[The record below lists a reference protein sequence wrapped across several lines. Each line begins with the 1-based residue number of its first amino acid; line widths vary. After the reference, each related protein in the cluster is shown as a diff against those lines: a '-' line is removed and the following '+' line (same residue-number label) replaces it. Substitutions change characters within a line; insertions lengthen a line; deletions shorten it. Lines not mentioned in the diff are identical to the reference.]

1 MITPIA
7 ICSQFF
13 KQGPVF
19 NAWLGFGPRR
29 QWKIVKSMISLKSM
43 ALTTKTVVAIDFY
56 RLIDTIDVNK
66 KSDYRQLSIY
76 RVVIRYR
83 FLSIALAGPHGRKRR
98 FIFFA
103 SKGQEMWKWRKAQ
116 LHYRGRRLHCGSL
129 LLKSIW
135 HFGTASFQAGV
146 LGQYISLTLPRPL
159 VPRDQKRMGRA
170 G

>member
-1 MITPIA
+1 MHDWVLTRE
-7 ICSQFF
+7 
-13 KQGPVF
+13 G
-19 NAWLGFGPRR
+19 NETE
-29 QWKIVKSMISLKSM
+29 IVKSMISLKWM

-103 SKGQEMWKWRKAQ
+103 SKGQEM
-116 LHYRGRRLHCGSL
+116 
-129 LLKSIW
+129 
-135 HFGTASFQAGV
+135 
-146 LGQYISLTLPRPL
+146 
-159 VPRDQKRMGRA
+159 
-170 G
+170 